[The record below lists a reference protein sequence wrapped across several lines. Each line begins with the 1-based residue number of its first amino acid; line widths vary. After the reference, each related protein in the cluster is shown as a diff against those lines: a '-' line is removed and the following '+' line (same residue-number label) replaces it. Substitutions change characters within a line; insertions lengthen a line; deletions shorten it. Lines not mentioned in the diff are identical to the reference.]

1 MGFVWFTL
9 GSVLVAATA
18 VLLAASFRLRTLPA
32 FLLAAYLLAN
42 AELVAVAEILS
53 PFHAVT
59 RSGYLAA
66 GAIAAAV
73 AIAVWWARGRP
84 LPPLGGLRHVRE
96 LGAHPVLVILAVVVS
111 LGLLYELV
119 VGVTTPPNN
128 WDSLWHHLVR
138 VAAWRQYHAVA
149 PIPNATAPLGIN
161 ADPPDAEIAILFSV
175 VLIGRDTLATMPQFL
190 AECSLLV
197 SVFGI
202 ARRVGFAR
210 APSAFAALLTGTL
223 SEIALQS
230 VTTQNDLVV
239 GALVAAA
246 AFFVL
251 GSSRIDIVLAGLAV
265 GLALGTKLT
274 TLLVLPAL
282 ALLAFAAGGV
292 RHTVKVAAW
301 SALALAAFGG
311 FIYFRSSGDVS
322 TLAGTATSASP
333 GTSSLRAQPSL
344 LGTVSTAAR
353 VLYGFLD
360 FSGFR
365 PLFMS
370 TTAMLVLLFS
380 VPLAAIVVA
389 RRWTA
394 SIVLAAAVPVIGFL
408 LSRAGHGL
416 FALFHI
422 PLNPPKATGDDTFTF
437 RVQQYASENV
447 SYFGPVGMLLLW
459 PLSIW
464 VLAKWFVGE
473 IDRRDRR
480 AGRGPPDLPH
490 CVRGDPEVGRVCR
503 PLLHL
508 GRGAA
513 DALGGAPLRQASVC
527 ACSGHC
533 RRRLARRRPRVRRG
547 EADRS
552 GRNAADLVHVALGR
566 THARAARHG
575 TRPRSSRG
583 SGASER
589 SCRPRP
595 ASDRLELSVL
605 RVGAGA
611 ERHVSQVGP
620 PAQERRRRSPL
631 MAHSACAALLALAD
645 HQGGAGRGTQLHHA
659 DSSDT

>member
-18 VLLAASFRLRTLPA
+18 ALLAASFRLRTLPA

-138 VAAWRQYHAVA
+138 VAAWRQYHAVE

-292 RHTVKVAAW
+292 RHTVKLAAW

-344 LGTVSTAAR
+344 LGTVSTTAR

-365 PLFMS
+365 PLFTS
-370 TTAMLVLLFS
+370 TTALLVLLFS

-473 IDRRDRR
+473 VDRR
-480 AGRGPPDLPH
+480 AAALAAALPIFLIAFAATLKWDASAGRYFIS
-490 CVRGDPEVGRVCR
+490 
-503 PLLHL
+503 
-508 GRGAA
+508 A
-513 DALGGAPLRQASVC
+513 
-527 ACSGHC
+527 
-533 RRRLARRRPRVRRG
+533 
-547 EADRS
+547 
-552 GRNAADLVHVALGR
+552 VALLMPLAALLYDKPVFARALAIVGVASLVAVHAFDVAKPTGLAGTQPIWSMSR
-566 THARAARHG
+566 VDCAHARAARHG
-575 TRPRSSRG
+575 TCPRSSRG
-583 SGASER
+583 SGASGR

-611 ERHVSQVGP
+611 ERHVSQVAP

-631 MAHSACAALLALAD
+631 VAHSACALLALAD

-659 DSSDT
+659 DGSDT

>member
-1 MGFVWFTL
+1 MGFAWFTL

-18 VLLAASFRLRTLPA
+18 LLLAASFRLRTLSA
-32 FLLAAYLLAN
+32 FLLAAYLLAS
-42 AELVAVAEILS
+42 AQLVAVAEILS

-59 RSGYLAA
+59 RSGYLGA
-66 GAIAAAV
+66 GALTAV
-73 AIAVWWARGRP
+73 ASAVVWWARGRP
-84 LPPLGGLRHVRE
+84 RPPLEELRRVRE
-96 LGAHPVLVILAVVVS
+96 LRSHPVLLILAVFVS

-138 VAAWRQYHAVA
+138 IAAWRQYHAVE

-161 ADPPDAEIAILFSV
+161 ADPPNAEIEVLFSM

-202 ARRVGFAR
+202 ARRLGFAG

-223 SEIALQS
+223 AEIALQS

-251 GSSRIDIVLAGLAV
+251 GSTRIDLAFAGLAI

-282 ALLAFAAGGV
+282 ALLAFAVGGV
-292 RHTVKVAAW
+292 RHTLKLVAW
-301 SALALAAFGG
+301 SAVALAAFGG

-322 TLAGTATSASP
+322 TLAGTATTASP
-333 GTSSLRAQPSL
+333 GTSSLRAQASL
-344 LGTVSTAAR
+344 LGTASTTAR

-365 PLFMS
+365 PLFTS
-370 TTAMLVLLFS
+370 TTAMIVLLFS

-394 SIVLAAAVPVIGFL
+394 AIVFAAAVPVIGFL
-408 LSRAGHGL
+408 LSRAGHGV

-422 PLNPPKATGDDTFTF
+422 PLNPPQATGDDTFTF
-437 RVQQYASENV
+437 RVEQYASENV

-464 VLAKWFVGE
+464 VLAKWFLGE
-473 IDRRDRR
+473 IDGRAAALAAALPTFLLAFAATLKWDAS
-480 AGRGPPDLPH
+480 AGRYFIS
-490 CVRGDPEVGRVCR
+490 
-503 PLLHL
+503 
-508 GRGAA
+508 A
-513 DALGGAPLRQASVC
+513 
-527 ACSGHC
+527 
-533 RRRLARRRPRVRRG
+533 
-547 EADRS
+547 
-552 GRNAADLVHVALGR
+552 VAL
-566 THARAARHG
+566 
-575 TRPRSSRG
+575 
-583 SGASER
+583 
-589 SCRPRP
+589 
-595 ASDRLELSVL
+595 VM
-605 RVGAGA
+605 
-611 ERHVSQVGP
+611 
-620 PAQERRRRSPL
+620 PL
-631 MAHSACAALLALAD
+631 AALLYRKPLFARALAIVGVASLVAVHAFD
-645 HQGGAGRGTQLHHA
+645 VAKPTGLGGTQPIWAMSRVDALTLERPHMRHVLDRVAARVPQDARVGLVLRPTDWSYPFYGSDLARNVTFLKPGAVHKDVVA
-659 DSSDT
+659 DRLSWLIVHDPAWRWRIIKVARASVH